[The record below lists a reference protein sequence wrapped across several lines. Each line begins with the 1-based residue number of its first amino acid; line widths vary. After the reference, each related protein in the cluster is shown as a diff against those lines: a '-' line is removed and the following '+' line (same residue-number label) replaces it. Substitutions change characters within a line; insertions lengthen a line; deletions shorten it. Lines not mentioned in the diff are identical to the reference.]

1 MFLGY
6 VIVKGCMRHEIY
18 KVYISLILNSYMS
31 LTMSYRILARI
42 SKCRSTG
49 LSSRIIIARWF
60 SSTAENIES
69 AKKNA
74 APAPQPGKVQAALL
88 KEFSSPLVIENLEPP
103 KRTQETEVLIDVHY
117 CALNIS
123 DALLSQN
130 LYTIKPK
137 LPMILGYEVVGKLI
151 EVGAEAEKNGYR
163 VGDKV
168 IALNKERYGGLAE
181 KCLAEVGDIW
191 KVPSTKSANSADLVS
206 TLDSYITALVALER
220 KVSLNEEDMILI
232 NIGVSGV
239 GLAAVDIATN
249 VFKAQV
255 IGVCASEDWADR
267 ARKMGAFAALKYKDK
282 KLIKQIEKIAAE
294 RDIKAIFEDE
304 DGAHFKKMLSCFT
317 DIYKDATLG
326 DLLRNDSFAVAVHH
340 LSREGRVIVAGT
352 TMTGASETQKG
363 SFSVTGFNLMEYK
376 KKKPDVYRQAG
387 DDVLQFL
394 EEGLI
399 APSYSLIVG
408 MHKVNDALR
417 SISENVL
424 PGKVVIDMRDKE
436 AEITKVDT

>member
-191 KVPSTKSANSADLVS
+191 KVPSTKSANSADLV
-206 TLDSYITALVALER
+206 
-220 KVSLNEEDMILI
+220 
-232 NIGVSGV
+232 
-239 GLAAVDIATN
+239 
-249 VFKAQV
+249 